1 MMSRALDS
9 QSMTLTEYAKYVM
22 EIITRLHSENTLSLK
37 ETITPDGKTGFAL
50 EFRSPEWFRELSE
63 EIQETAF
70 DNLRRIMMER
80 VSSLANHRV
89 CVKEGEEC
97 DCCEHIS
104 KRARY

>member
-1 MMSRALDS
+1 MARALGS
-9 QSMTLTEYAKYVM
+9 QSMTLTEYSKYVM
-22 EIITRLHSENTLSLK
+22 EIMTRLHIEKTLSLK

-63 EIQETAF
+63 EIQEVAF

-80 VSSLANHRV
+80 VSSLTSHRV
-89 CVKEGEEC
+89 CLEEC